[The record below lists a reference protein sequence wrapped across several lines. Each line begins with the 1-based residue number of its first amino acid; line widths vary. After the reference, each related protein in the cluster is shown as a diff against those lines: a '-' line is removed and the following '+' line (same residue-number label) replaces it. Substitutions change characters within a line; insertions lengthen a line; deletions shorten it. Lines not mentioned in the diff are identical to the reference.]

1 MENKVLQ
8 MLLEHNV
15 EFDKEINNVNNIN
28 KIKEKTR
35 MQLFFIY
42 SVLAD
47 YRNID
52 TIDIP
57 EVKRVA
63 INKLFILYGN
73 YIKLKLEEKNSELL
87 PFVLINNPGF
97 KSTLENKLVNYLI
110 QATDLLLKGAID
122 VWTLSNWMEVE
133 KIAASSVD
141 IVIKEMRLK
150 RRK

>member
-1 MENKVLQ
+1 MENKVLE
-8 MLLEHNV
+8 MLLKHNV
-15 EFDKEINNVNNIN
+15 EFDKEINNVDNIG

-42 SVLAD
+42 SILAD
-47 YRNID
+47 YRSID
-52 TIDIP
+52 TVDVSEIR
-57 EVKRVA
+57 KVA
-63 INKLFILYGN
+63 INKLYILYGN

-97 KSTLENKLVNYLI
+97 KNTLENKLVNYLT

-122 VWTLSNWMEVE
+122 VWTLSSWMEVE

>member
-1 MENKVLQ
+1 M
-8 MLLEHNV
+8 
-15 EFDKEINNVNNIN
+15 
-28 KIKEKTR
+28 
-35 MQLFFIY
+35 
-42 SVLAD
+42 LAD
-47 YRNID
+47 YRSID

-63 INKLFILYGN
+63 INKLYILYGN

-97 KSTLENKLVNYLI
+97 KSTLEKKLANYLI